1 MGVLRENEIL
11 ILGVGNPI
19 LCDDGVGV
27 QVARELKP
35 LLKDT
40 AIVVDEAYTGGLPLV
55 DMMKGYKK
63 TILIDALKSP
73 QDKNGS
79 IKHLTVD
86 NLPTTH
92 SANPHDMSL
101 YTAIQLAKKMGEVI
115 PSKIVIFGIVVNTSP
130 CFGEHLSPK
139 IKQSVPRVVESVLE
153 ELKIDCDKKI
163 MN

>member
-27 QVARELKP
+27 QVARELKH

-55 DMMKGYKK
+55 DMIKGYKK

-73 QDKNGS
+73 QDKNGC
-79 IKHLTVD
+79 IKHLTID
-86 NLPTTH
+86 HLPTTH

-101 YTAIQLAKKMGEVI
+101 FTAIKLAKKMGESI
-115 PSKIVIFGIVVNTSP
+115 PEEIVIIGVVVNTP
-130 CFGEHLSPK
+130 LCFGESLTPTVARAVPEAIKAVMEEVRK
-139 IKQSVPRVVESVLE
+139 IP
-153 ELKIDCDKKI
+153 
-163 MN
+163 

>member
-1 MGVLRENEIL
+1 MDVLRKNEIL
-11 ILGVGNPI
+11 VLGVGNPI

-27 QVARELKP
+27 QVARELKS

-55 DMMKGYKK
+55 DMIKGYKK

-79 IKHLTVD
+79 IKHLTLD

-101 YTAIQLAKKMGEVI
+101 FTAIKLAKKMGESV
-115 PSKIVIFGIVVNTSP
+115 PEKIVIIGVVVNTP
-130 CFGEHLSPK
+130 LCFGESLTPAIAQAVPEA
-139 IKQSVPRVVESVLE
+139 IKAVME
-153 ELKIDCDKKI
+153 EVRK
-163 MN
+163 MS

>member
-27 QVARELKP
+27 QVARELKS
-35 LLKDT
+35 LLKNT

-55 DMMKGYKK
+55 DMIKGYKK
-63 TILIDALKSP
+63 TILIDAVKSL

-101 YTAIQLAKKMGEVI
+101 FTAIQLAKKMGESI
-115 PSKIVIFGIVVNTSP
+115 PEEIVIIGVVVNTP
-130 CFGEHLSPK
+130 LCFGESLTPAIAQAVPEA
-139 IKQSVPRVVESVLE
+139 IKAVME
-153 ELKIDCDKKI
+153 EVGKRP
-163 MN
+163 